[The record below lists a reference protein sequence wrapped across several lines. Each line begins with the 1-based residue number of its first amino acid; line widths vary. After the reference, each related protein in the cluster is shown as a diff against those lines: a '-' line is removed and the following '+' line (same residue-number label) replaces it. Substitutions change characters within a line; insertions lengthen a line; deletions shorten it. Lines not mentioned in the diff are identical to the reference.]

1 MRSFAGG
8 SGGDSGGG
16 DMLMSWTASGSR
28 ARPLPLSGLGGAGG
42 GRSSGPGEAVALAV
56 LRWISLRRWAMRS
69 EMLAPRWGLRR
80 GLADARASRG
90 ARRGEVVYL
99 SLSSLPGANLA
110 LADDHE

>member
-1 MRSFAGG
+1 
-8 SGGDSGGG
+8 
-16 DMLMSWTASGSR
+16 
-28 ARPLPLSGLGGAGG
+28 
-42 GRSSGPGEAVALAV
+42 
-56 LRWISLRRWAMRS
+56 MRS

>member
-1 MRSFAGG
+1 MAEGGRERPARRSGEGGIGGIGDAEGWGMRSFAGG

-56 LRWISLRRWAMRS
+56 LRWISLRR
-69 EMLAPRWGLRR
+69 
-80 GLADARASRG
+80 
-90 ARRGEVVYL
+90 
-99 SLSSLPGANLA
+99 
-110 LADDHE
+110 